1 MPADQSLKPII
12 STIPQKPGVYHFY
25 DSDGEVI
32 YVGKAKNLKRRVS
45 SYFTKTHKRLKTKN
59 LVSKIT
65 DISCIIVETEIDALL
80 LENNLI
86 KKHQPRYN
94 ILLKDDKSYPWI
106 CIKKEE
112 YPRVFQ
118 TRNVVKDGSE
128 YFGPYMSGYVVNVL
142 LDYFSEL
149 FYDNGFTPDSYLNR
163 RVSSSSKEN
172 YQKTIDEIRKILKGD
187 IKTIIGSLKNR
198 MLFFSEKLDF
208 ENAQKTK
215 EKIALLNNYQS
226 KSAIVSS
233 KINNVDV
240 FSICSEKNFA
250 FVNYLKITS
259 GAVVLS
265 HSVEIKKR
273 LSEDD
278 ESILQFVITDL
289 RRRFNSVSKTIFCS
303 HSINCIWPETKLIVP
318 KIGDKKKLIEL
329 SLRNAKYMQ
338 FEKKKQN
345 LMAKEKKE
353 KTSSLFRL
361 KEDLKLKLIP
371 SHIEC
376 FDNSNFQGS
385 FPSSACVVFKNGKP
399 SKKDYR
405 HFNVRSVTSPDDFAS
420 MREVVFRRYSRMLN
434 ENKSLPNLIIID
446 GGKGQLSSAVSS
458 LKELGIYDDVT
469 IIGIAKRLE
478 EIYFSG
484 ESTPIY
490 IDKKSESL
498 KLIQKLRDEAHRFSL
513 RQYRNRR
520 DNQFIDS
527 ELINIDGIGE
537 KTAVSL
543 MKKFKS
549 VKNIKSKSLYDL
561 KIAIGDKKGTII
573 YNYYNK

>member
-25 DSDGEVI
+25 DFDGEVI

-45 SYFTKTHKRLKTKN
+45 SYFTKTHKSLKTKN

-112 YPRVFQ
+112 FPRVFQ

-163 RVSSSSKEN
+163 RVSSSSKDN

-376 FDNSNFQGS
+376 FDNSNLQGTN
-385 FPSSACVVFKNGKP
+385 PVAACVVFKNGKP
-399 SKKDYR
+399 SKKEYR
-405 HFNVRSVTSPDDFAS
+405 LFNIKTVVGPDDYKS
-420 MREVVFRRYSRMLN
+420 MEEVVFRRYKRLIN
-434 ENKSLPNLIIID
+434 EKKPLPQLIVID
-446 GGKGQLSSAVSS
+446 GGKGQLSSAVKS
-458 LKELGIYDDVT
+458 LKQLNIDGQIA

-478 EIYFSG
+478 EIYFPND
-484 ESTPIY
+484 STPLY
-490 IDKKSESL
+490 LDKKSSSL
-498 KLIQKLRDEAHRFSL
+498 KLIQQLRNEAHRFGINHHRRKRVSENIKTSL
-513 RQYRNRR
+513 
-520 DNQFIDS
+520 DNIS
-527 ELINIDGIGE
+527 GIGP
-537 KTAVSL
+537 KTSTL
-543 MKKFKS
+543 LLKKFGS
-549 VKNIKSKSLYDL
+549 VKNLMNADYKIVQSLIGESKAK
-561 KIAIGDKKGTII
+561 KIFGNT
-573 YNYYNK
+573 

>member
-25 DSDGEVI
+25 DFDGEVI

-45 SYFTKTHKRLKTKN
+45 SYFTKTHKSLKTKN

-112 YPRVFQ
+112 FPRVFQ

-163 RVSSSSKEN
+163 RVSSSSKDN
-172 YQKTIDEIRKILKGD
+172 YQKIIDEIRKILKGD

-278 ESILQFVITDL
+278 DSILQFVITDL

-376 FDNSNFQGS
+376 FDNSNLQGTN
-385 FPSSACVVFKNGKP
+385 PVAACVVFKNGKP
-399 SKKDYR
+399 SKKEYR
-405 HFNVRSVTSPDDFAS
+405 LFNIKTVVGPDDYKS
-420 MREVVFRRYSRMLN
+420 MEEVVFRRYKRLIN
-434 ENKSLPNLIIID
+434 EKKPLPQLIVID
-446 GGKGQLSSAVSS
+446 GGKGQLSSAVKS
-458 LKELGIYDDVT
+458 LKQLNIDGQIA

-478 EIYFSG
+478 EIYFPND
-484 ESTPIY
+484 STPLY
-490 IDKKSESL
+490 LDKKSSSL
-498 KLIQKLRDEAHRFSL
+498 KLIQQLRNEAHRFGINHHRRKRMSENIKTSL
-513 RQYRNRR
+513 
-520 DNQFIDS
+520 DNIS
-527 ELINIDGIGE
+527 GIGP
-537 KTAVSL
+537 KTSTL
-543 MKKFKS
+543 LLKKFGS
-549 VKNIKSKSLYDL
+549 VKNLMNADYKIVQSLIGESKAK
-561 KIAIGDKKGTII
+561 KIFGNT
-573 YNYYNK
+573 

>member
-65 DISCIIVETEIDALL
+65 NISCIIVETEIDALL

-112 YPRVFQ
+112 FPRVFQ

-163 RVSSSSKEN
+163 RVSNSSKDN
-172 YQKTIDEIRKILKGD
+172 YQRTIDKIRAILKGD
-187 IKTIIGSLKNR
+187 IKNIIISLKNR
-198 MLFFSEKLDF
+198 MILFSEKLDF

-259 GAVVLS
+259 GSVVLS
-265 HSVEIKKR
+265 HSVEIKKK

-303 HSINCIWPETKLIVP
+303 HNINCIWPETKLIVP

-338 FEKKKQN
+338 FEKKKQK

-353 KTSSLFRL
+353 KNTSVFRL
-361 KEDLKLKLIP
+361 KEDLRLKQIP

-376 FDNSNFQGS
+376 FDNSNLQGTN
-385 FPSSACVVFKNGKP
+385 PVAACVVFKNGKP
-399 SKKDYR
+399 SKKEYR
-405 HFNVRSVTSPDDFAS
+405 LFNIKTVLGPDDYKS
-420 MREVVFRRYSRMLN
+420 MEEVVLRRYRRLIN
-434 ENKSLPNLIIID
+434 EKKKLPQLIVID
-446 GGKGQLSSAVSS
+446 GGKGQLSSAIKS
-458 LKELGIYDDVT
+458 LKKLNIDGQIA

-478 EIYFSG
+478 EIYFPND
-484 ESTPIY
+484 STPLY
-490 IDKKSESL
+490 LDKKSSSL
-498 KLIQKLRDEAHRFSL
+498 KLIQQLRNEAHRFGINHHRRKRVSEKIKTSL
-513 RQYRNRR
+513 
-520 DNQFIDS
+520 DNIS
-527 ELINIDGIGE
+527 GIGP
-537 KTAVSL
+537 KTSTL
-543 MKKFKS
+543 LLKRFGS
-549 VKNIKSKSLYDL
+549 VKNLMKADYKTVQELIGKSKAE
-561 KIAIGDKKGTII
+561 KIFGKI
-573 YNYYNK
+573 

>member
-65 DISCIIVETEIDALL
+65 NISCIIVETEIDALL

-112 YPRVFQ
+112 FPRVFQ

-163 RVSSSSKEN
+163 RVSNSSKDN
-172 YQKTIDEIRKILKGD
+172 YQRTIDKIRAILKGD
-187 IKTIIGSLKNR
+187 IKNIIISLKNR
-198 MLFFSEKLDF
+198 MILFSEKLDF

-259 GAVVLS
+259 GSVVLS
-265 HSVEIKKR
+265 HSVEIKKK

-303 HSINCIWPETKLIVP
+303 HNINCIWLETKLIVP

-338 FEKKKQN
+338 FEKKKQK

-353 KTSSLFRL
+353 KNTSVFRL
-361 KEDLKLKLIP
+361 KEDLRLKQIP

-376 FDNSNFQGS
+376 FDNSNLQGTN
-385 FPSSACVVFKNGKP
+385 PVAACVVFKNGKP
-399 SKKDYR
+399 SKKEYR
-405 HFNVRSVTSPDDFAS
+405 LFNIKTVLGPDDYKS
-420 MREVVFRRYSRMLN
+420 MEEVVLRRYRRLIN
-434 ENKSLPNLIIID
+434 EKKKLPQLIVID
-446 GGKGQLSSAVSS
+446 GGKGQLSSAIKS
-458 LKELGIYDDVT
+458 LKKLNIDGQIA

-478 EIYFSG
+478 EIYFPND
-484 ESTPIY
+484 STPLY
-490 IDKKSESL
+490 LDKKSSSL
-498 KLIQKLRDEAHRFSL
+498 KLIQQLRNEAHRFGINHHRRKRVSEKIKTSL
-513 RQYRNRR
+513 
-520 DNQFIDS
+520 DNIS
-527 ELINIDGIGE
+527 GIGP
-537 KTAVSL
+537 KTSTL
-543 MKKFKS
+543 LLKRFGS
-549 VKNIKSKSLYDL
+549 VKNLMKADYKTVQELIGKSKAE
-561 KIAIGDKKGTII
+561 KIFGRI
-573 YNYYNK
+573 